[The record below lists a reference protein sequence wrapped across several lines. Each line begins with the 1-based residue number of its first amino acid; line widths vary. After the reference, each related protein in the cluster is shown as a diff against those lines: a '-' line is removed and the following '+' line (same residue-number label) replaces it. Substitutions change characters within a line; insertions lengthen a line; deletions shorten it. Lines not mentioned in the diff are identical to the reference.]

1 MSKKS
6 YEKANFASPKGWAS
20 FKWPAWVW
28 RGGEILA
35 VLFVVGA
42 LLRVLPELWAVIEAV
57 LSGQ

>member
-6 YEKANFASPKGWAS
+6 YEKANFETPNARAS

-35 VLFVVGA
+35 GLFLVGA
-42 LLRVLPELWAVIEAV
+42 LLRVLPDLWALIEAV